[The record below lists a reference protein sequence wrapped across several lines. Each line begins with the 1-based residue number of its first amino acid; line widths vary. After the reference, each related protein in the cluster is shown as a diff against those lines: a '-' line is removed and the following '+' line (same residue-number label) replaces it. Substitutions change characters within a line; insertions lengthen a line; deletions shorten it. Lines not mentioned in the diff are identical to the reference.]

1 MLFTRSHLDQR
12 EMTSLEEMSAC
23 LWELIVQM
31 LPFSSTLSIHIH
43 LASLLS
49 FPAGLG
55 GSDSSSW
62 RILSVKLWLHC
73 LVPASHHSTCE
84 IDNDG
89 SPLDVAPKNL
99 LSSPFIHTCIQIEKF
114 RDTQRQT
121 NRITHPSSLPHS
133 RTHLPFHPKETVRIQ
148 TNRGDGY
155 CPNAIILYCPSRWLL
170 WDKGPSVDEDS
181 SVWMGG

>member
-12 EMTSLEEMSAC
+12 EMTSLEEMRCCHSA
-23 LWELIVQM
+23 
-31 LPFSSTLSIHIH
+31 PLSVIHIH

-55 GSDSSSW
+55 GSNSSSW

-84 IDNDG
+84 IDDDG
-89 SPLDVAPKNL
+89 SPLDGAPKNL

-133 RTHLPFHPKETVRIQ
+133 RTHLPFHPKETVHIQ

>member
-12 EMTSLEEMSAC
+12 EMTSLEEMRCCHSA
-23 LWELIVQM
+23 
-31 LPFSSTLSIHIH
+31 PLSVIHIH

-84 IDNDG
+84 IDDDS
-89 SPLDVAPKNL
+89 SPLDVAPKKSFIEPIHSYVHTDREIQRHTKTNKQNHSPLLPPAQPHSSTVSSQRDCTHSNKQRRRL
-99 LSSPFIHTCIQIEKF
+99 LSKCNYLVLSISLTAVG
-114 RDTQRQT
+114 QRA
-121 NRITHPSSLPHS
+121 LCWW
-133 RTHLPFHPKETVRIQ
+133 
-148 TNRGDGY
+148 G
-155 CPNAIILYCPSRWLL
+155 
-170 WDKGPSVDEDS
+170 
-181 SVWMGG
+181 

>member
-12 EMTSLEEMSAC
+12 EMTSLEEMRCCHSA
-23 LWELIVQM
+23 
-31 LPFSSTLSIHIH
+31 PFG
-43 LASLLS
+43 

-84 IDNDG
+84 IDDDS

-114 RDTQRQT
+114 RDTQRQKQ
-121 NRITHPSSLPHS
+121 NHSPLLPPAQPHS
-133 RTHLPFHPKETVRIQ
+133 STVSSQRDCTHSNKQR
-148 TNRGDGY
+148 R
-155 CPNAIILYCPSRWLL
+155 RLL
-170 WDKGPSVDEDS
+170 SKCNYLVLSISLTAVGQRALCWWG
-181 SVWMGG
+181 

>member
-12 EMTSLEEMSAC
+12 EMTSLEEMRCCHSA
-23 LWELIVQM
+23 
-31 LPFSSTLSIHIH
+31 PFG
-43 LASLLS
+43 

-84 IDNDG
+84 IDDDS

-121 NRITHPSSLPHS
+121 SRITHPSSLPHS